1 MLIYQKPSNIFVIGL
16 LESYWIIYERIDLN
30 LYADISCLVKIC
42 DYHKNII
49 DFIET
54 KDYERNII
62 LLIDHMKLLQQR

>member
-16 LESYWIIYERIDLN
+16 LESYWIIYERIGLN
-30 LYADISCLVKIC
+30 LYADISCLVKIW

-54 KDYERNII
+54 KDYERDII